1 MIFFCLFVFKLG
13 PVFVYCHKT
22 VAVWNNAITR
32 TCWNSFHQKKK
43 KKHQKAIPQ
52 SKTLHFIIITF
63 CHLSLVLKAPFCIS
77 WTDKWV
83 KVVLVEYYSFDG
95 ENVRETS
102 PCRFPLPNA
111 PPLATPSIYQI
122 VGWGGW
128 GAPFLR
134 NSVYKVQAIAGKCS
148 PLSCPPLPKANTRK
162 APDYLEEFISSV
174 SFSPLFLP
182 SFLRSSA
189 VHPSQ
194 ISLKAGKQGRFA
206 ALPLDFFHILLS

>member
-1 MIFFCLFVFKLG
+1 MC
-13 PVFVYCHKT
+13 
-22 VAVWNNAITR
+22 R
-32 TCWNSFHQKKK
+32 
-43 KKHQKAIPQ
+43 
-52 SKTLHFIIITF
+52 
-63 CHLSLVLKAPFCIS
+63 
-77 WTDKWV
+77 

-95 ENVRETS
+95 ENVRGTS

-111 PPLATPSIYQI
+111 PPLATASIYQI
-122 VGWGGW
+122 VGWGRVEGGRGG

-162 APDYLEEFISSV
+162 AADYLEEFISSV

-182 SFLRSSA
+182 SFLRSSG

-194 ISLKAGKQGRFA
+194 ISVKAGKQGRFA
-206 ALPLDFFHILLS
+206 ALPLESFHILLS